1 MAFQKTFAHN
11 SGINVTYW
19 KIAKVD
25 TNYAT
30 KIGTITLYGY
40 INQESRDGGNNPLMI
55 KKIDF
60 RNAEEAP
67 VFDTW
72 FSVTKINGSGKN
84 PVKNAYEYLKTISDG
99 EFSDATDILD

>member
-1 MAFQKTFAHN
+1 MAFQKTFIHN

-30 KIGTITLYGY
+30 KDGIIVVYGY
-40 INQESRDGGNNPLMI
+40 IDQASRDAGNSHLIVKRLNFENPE
-55 KKIDF
+55 D
-60 RNAEEAP
+60 NP

-84 PVKNAYEYLKTISDG
+84 PVKNAYEYLKSIPDG
-99 EFSDATDILD
+99 EFSDAIDIVD